1 MLSLADAMTTNLKKI
16 PSKTSVVDA
25 AKRMRDE
32 RIGALAIER
41 FGEDLEG
48 AEGQVVGLITEADI
62 VRRAVAEEI
71 DLAKTTVETVMMTPM
86 ITVEASWPLEEAYD
100 MMRDS
105 GVRYLLVTQAR
116 KVVGLV
122 SIRDLLVHLKELL
135 FCRRDPRA

>member
-16 PSKTSVVDA
+16 PSKTSVVGA

-41 FGEDLEG
+41 FGEDRKG

-62 VRRAVAEEI
+62 VRKAVAEEI

-122 SIRDLLVHLKELL
+122 SIRDLLVHLKE
-135 FCRRDPRA
+135 

>member
-16 PSKTSVVDA
+16 PCETSVVDA

-41 FGEDLEG
+41 FGEDLKG

-62 VRRAVAEEI
+62 VRKAVAEEI

-86 ITVEASWPLEEAYD
+86 ITVEGSWPLEEAYD

-122 SIRDLLVHLKELL
+122 SIRDLLVHLKE
-135 FCRRDPRA
+135 

>member
-32 RIGALAIER
+32 RIGARAIER

-71 DLAKTTVETVMMTPM
+71 NLAKTTVETVMMTPM
-86 ITVEASWPLEEAYD
+86 ITASAQL
-100 MMRDS
+100 
-105 GVRYLLVTQAR
+105 
-116 KVVGLV
+116 
-122 SIRDLLVHLKELL
+122 
-135 FCRRDPRA
+135 CC

>member
-1 MLSLADAMTTNLKKI
+1 MPSLADAMTTNLKKV
-16 PSKTSVVDA
+16 PSETTVNAA

-41 FGEDLEG
+41 FGEDLKG

-86 ITVEASWPLEEAYD
+86 ITVEASWPLEDAYD

-122 SIRDLLVHLKELL
+122 SIRDLLVHLKE
-135 FCRRDPRA
+135 

>member
-1 MLSLADAMTTNLKKI
+1 MLSLADAMITNLKKI
-16 PSKTSVVDA
+16 PSETSVVDA

-32 RIGALAIER
+32 RVGALAIER
-41 FGEDLEG
+41 FGEDLKG

-62 VRRAVAEEI
+62 VRRAVAEGM

-122 SIRDLLVHLKELL
+122 SIRDLLVHLKE
-135 FCRRDPRA
+135 

>member
-1 MLSLADAMTTNLKKI
+1 MQSLADAMTTNLKKI
-16 PSKTSVVDA
+16 PCETSVVDA

-41 FGEDLEG
+41 FGEDQKG
-48 AEGQVVGLITEADI
+48 GEGQVVGLITEADI

-122 SIRDLLVHLKELL
+122 SIRDLLVHLKE
-135 FCRRDPRA
+135 

>member
-41 FGEDLEG
+41 FGEDRKS

-71 DLAKTTVETVMMTPM
+71 DLAKTTVEAVMMTPM

-122 SIRDLLVHLKELL
+122 SIRDLLVHLKE
-135 FCRRDPRA
+135 

>member
-16 PSKTSVVDA
+16 PSQTSVVDA

-41 FGEDLEG
+41 FGEDRKG

-62 VRRAVAEEI
+62 VRKAVAEEI

-122 SIRDLLVHLKELL
+122 SIRDLLVHLKE
-135 FCRRDPRA
+135 